1 MLKKNSIT
9 FSRHLKVF
17 NTEKG
22 KHHCLKVFNI
32 EKGLHHFLMT
42 LKVFQNNCSVEC
54 WWTAA
59 SEGHIFIYELDLLWV
74 PNFIALWIYF
84 FFGTK
89 SSWNEG
95 IYTCF
100 NLECVLLDRNFD
112 FLGDYFSLPNGYYWL
127 LLVTGGYCS
136 LLLVPTFSMN
146 EKRLQHRCFLV
157 KLKKFLR
164 TSIFKNICEQLL
176 LQDITEE
183 TVFFLQN

>member
-74 PNFIALWIYF
+74 SNSIALWIYF

-146 EKRLQHRCFLV
+146 KKRLQHRCFLV

-183 TVFFLQN
+183 TIFFLQN